1 MARQDLAAHSARK
14 RHFLSHFYIKCIIL
28 PRQARDKHRETT
40 QKKCHFP
47 SGGVGVLAV
56 LVVLLLVWFW
66 NSRWVMVTKQVV
78 GLFFGSTVLLDD
90 EKTSDDKTGSGQT
103 HATRPRN
110 TTFPIERERLNVSDE
125 ESCKKRALT
134 KVVGLFF
141 GLFPQRGMRAHRAAA
156 RQGVW

>member
-1 MARQDLAAHSARK
+1 
-14 RHFLSHFYIKCIIL
+14 
-28 PRQARDKHRETT
+28 
-40 QKKCHFP
+40 
-47 SGGVGVLAV
+47 V
-56 LVVLLLVWFW
+56 
-66 NSRWVMVTKQVV
+66 
-78 GLFFGSTVLLDD
+78 LDD

-103 HATRPRN
+103 HATQPRN

-141 GLFPQRGMRAHRAAA
+141 VLFPQRGMRAHRAAA